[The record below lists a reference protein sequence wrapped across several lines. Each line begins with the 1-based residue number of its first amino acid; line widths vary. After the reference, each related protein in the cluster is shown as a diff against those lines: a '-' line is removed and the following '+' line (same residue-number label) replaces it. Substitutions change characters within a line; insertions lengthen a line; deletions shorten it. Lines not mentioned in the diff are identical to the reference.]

1 MSFDRTLEPQ
11 PGAIRPFHFPA
22 TSRSVLGNGL
32 TTLVAA
38 RNALPVVTLRL
49 TVAAGATTEAGGE
62 EGLATLA
69 ASALEGGTRRLS
81 GEALA
86 WELERLGLQLETW
99 ATWDALHLSCTAV
112 GEQLPAALALL
123 AEVARAPAFPDGEVT
138 RMRGE
143 HLAELLQRQVEP
155 RALADDMASRFLFS
169 EASPYARPLLGRRTA
184 LEQLDGRR
192 IRDFHER
199 GFTPGASA
207 LILAG
212 DVDPDTAVAL
222 IEKSFGDWTGAVPQ
236 SPDVPAEPRL
246 RDLNLQ
252 LVDRPGAVQSELRIG
267 HVGVA
272 RSHPDYFSLLVMN
285 AILGGAFTSR
295 LNLCLRER
303 HGFTYGVRS
312 AFAFRRAPGPF
323 IIQTAVGTEVTV
335 HAIQETLRE
344 LEQLLNDGPTDA
356 EVSSA
361 RDYLAGIFPLELQ
374 TTEQLAGKLAEL
386 VVHDLPDDYFE
397 HYRAR
402 ILAVTAGDVLR
413 VARDHVRPAELT
425 IVVVGEADALEPEL
439 AAAGLAP
446 VVRHAAETAAAGPAR
461 L

>member
-1 MSFDRTLEPQ
+1 MSFDRTLEPR

-22 TSRSVLGNGL
+22 ARRARLDNGLSVLL
-32 TTLVAA
+32 AA
-38 RNALPVVTLRL
+38 RNALPVVTLRM
-49 TVAAGATTEAGGE
+49 TVTAAGAAGEGEGE

-69 ASALEGGTRRLS
+69 ANALEGGTTRLS

-99 ATWDALHLSCTAV
+99 ATWDALHLSCTTVA
-112 GEQLPAALALL
+112 EQLPAALTLL
-123 AEVARAPAFPDGEVT
+123 AEVVHAPAFPAAEVA

-143 HLAELLQRQVEP
+143 QVAQLLQRQVEP
-155 RALADDMASRFLFS
+155 RALADDMAAHFLFS
-169 EASPYARPLLGRRTA
+169 ADSPYARPLLGRRAA
-184 LEQLDGRR
+184 LEALGAPDVRAFHARR
-192 IRDFHER
+192 
-199 GFTPGASA
+199 FTPHDAT

-212 DVDPDTAVAL
+212 DLEPETAVAL
-222 IEKSFGDWTGAVPQ
+222 VERSFGDWSGAAAARA
-236 SPDVPAEPRL
+236 DVPARPRFTA
-246 RDLNLQ
+246 LNLQ

-312 AFAFRRAPGPF
+312 GYSFRRSPGPF
-323 IIQTAVGTEVTV
+323 LIQTAVGTEVTV
-335 HAIQETLRE
+335 RAIQETLRE
-344 LEQLLNDGPTDA
+344 LRELLADGPTDA

-374 TTEQLAGKLAEL
+374 TTEQLAAKLAEL
-386 VVHDLPDDYFE
+386 AVHDLPDDYFE
-397 HYRAR
+397 QYRAR
-402 ILAVTAGDVLR
+402 ILAVSRDDVLR
-413 VARDHVRPAELT
+413 VARAHIRPADLT
-425 IVVVGEADALEPEL
+425 MVVVGEADALEPEL
-439 AAAGLAP
+439 AATGLAP
-446 VVRHAAETAAAGPAR
+446 VVRHASETAVAAG
-461 L
+461 

>member
-1 MSFDRTLEPQ
+1 MSIDRTLEPQ
-11 PGAIRPFHFPA
+11 PGAFRPFHFPP

-32 TTLVAA
+32 TTLVAR
-38 RNALPVVTLRL
+38 RNALPVVTVRL
-49 TVAAGATTEAGGE
+49 TIAAGAATEGAAE
-62 EGLATLA
+62 EGLATLTA
-69 ASALEGGTRRLS
+69 NALEGGTQRLS

-99 ATWDALHLSCTAV
+99 TTWDALNLSCTAV
-112 GEQLPAALALL
+112 GSQLEDALALL
-123 AEVARAPAFPDGEVT
+123 AEVVRTPAFPSAEVE

-143 HLAELLQRQVEP
+143 QLAELLQRQVEP
-155 RALADDMASRFLFS
+155 RALADDMASWFLFS
-169 EASPYARPLLGRRTA
+169 YVSPYSRPLLGRSSA
-184 LEQLDGRR
+184 LEALDEHRV
-192 IRDFHER
+192 RDFHER
-199 GFTPGASA
+199 RFTPGAAA

-212 DVDPDTAVAL
+212 DVDPERAVAL
-222 IEKSFGDWTGAVPQ
+222 AERSFGDWAGPPPPRPEVPT
-236 SPDVPAEPRL
+236 EPRF
-246 RDLNLQ
+246 REPNLQ

-312 AFAFRRAPGPF
+312 GFGFRRSPGPF
-323 IIQTAVGTEVTV
+323 VIQTAVSTEVTV
-335 HAIQETLRE
+335 QAIEETLRE
-344 LEQLLNDGPTDA
+344 LRDLLRDGPTDA

-361 RDYLAGIFPLELQ
+361 RDYIAGIFPLELQ

-397 HYRAR
+397 HYRAS
-402 ILAVTAGDVLR
+402 ILAVTPADVLG
-413 VARDHVRPAELT
+413 VARQHIRLPELT
-425 IVVVGEADALEPEL
+425 IVVVGEADTLEPEL
-439 AAAGLAP
+439 TAAGIAP
-446 VVRHAAETAAAGPAR
+446 VMRHAAESAAAAG
-461 L
+461 